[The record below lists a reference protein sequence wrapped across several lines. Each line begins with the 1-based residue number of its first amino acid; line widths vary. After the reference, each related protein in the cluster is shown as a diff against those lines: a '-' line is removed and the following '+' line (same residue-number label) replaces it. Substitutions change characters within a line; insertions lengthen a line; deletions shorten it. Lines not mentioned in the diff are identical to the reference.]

1 MEVRLNKFLAA
12 QGVASR
18 RKADLLI
25 ESGEVTVNGKRVFE
39 LGVKIDPSVDK
50 VKVNGKLVKTTT
62 EELIYLMFHKPKG
75 VITTLE
81 DPLGRPTIADFMK
94 KLKIKVFPVGRLD
107 WDSEGLLLLT
117 NDGDFANQVSH
128 PKYNINK
135 RYLVK
140 IGGKIT
146 PKMIEKMKRGMSIP
160 EGGRVAA
167 KRLDRIVKKSTPNND
182 WLIIEI
188 SEGKNRQIRKMF
200 GNFKLD
206 VLKLQRVAIGGLELG
221 NLKRGEFKAL
231 MPKDLEKI
239 FTDPHNKE
247 KKVKQKSKK
256 IVNEE

>member
-1 MEVRLNKFLAA
+1 MEVRLNKFLAT
-12 QGVASR
+12 QGIASR

-50 VKVNGKLVKTTT
+50 VKVNGKLVQAKS
-62 EELIYLMFHKPKG
+62 EELLYLMFHKPKN
-75 VITTLE
+75 VITSLE
-81 DPLGRPTIADFMK
+81 DPLGRPTITDYLAR
-94 KLKIKVFPVGRLD
+94 LKTKVFPVGRLD

-128 PKYNINK
+128 PKYNIPK

-146 PKMIEKMKRGMSIP
+146 PTMINKMKRGMSIP
-160 EGGRVAA
+160 EGGRVSA
-167 KRLDRIVKKSTPNND
+167 KRLERIAKKSTPQND

-188 SEGKNRQIRKMF
+188 TEGKNRQIRKMF

-206 VLKLQRVAIGGLELG
+206 VLKLHGVAIGGLELG
-221 NLKRGEFKAL
+221 TLKRGEFKVL
-231 MPKDLEKI
+231 LKKDLEKI
-239 FTDPHNKE
+239 FEDPHKE
-247 KKVKQKSKK
+247 KKTKLKSKK
-256 IVNEE
+256 IISEND

>member
-12 QGVASR
+12 QGIASR

-39 LGVKIDPSVDK
+39 LGVKVDPTKDMI
-50 VKVNGKLVKTTT
+50 KVNGKLVKART
-62 EELIYLMFHKPKG
+62 EEPLYLMFHKPKG

-81 DPLGRPTIADFMK
+81 DPLGRTTITDFLG
-94 KLKIKVFPVGRLD
+94 KLKTKVFPVGRLD

-128 PKYNINK
+128 PKFNIAK

-140 IGGKIT
+140 ISGKIT

-160 EGGRVAA
+160 ESGRVSA
-167 KRLDRIVKKSTPNND
+167 KRVDRIVKKSTPQHD
-182 WLIIEI
+182 WLIVEI
-188 SEGKNRQIRKMF
+188 TEGKNRQIRKMF

-206 VLKLQRVAIGGLELG
+206 VLKLQRVAIGNLELG
-221 NLKRGEFKAL
+221 TLKRGEFKIL
-231 MPKDLEKI
+231 QPKDLEKI
-239 FTDPHNKE
+239 FADPVKE
-247 KKVKQKSKK
+247 KKERLKSKK
-256 IVNEE
+256 ILNENV